1 MPGLVVSGPFP
12 PVPRTGD
19 NVATMDSALHDDV
32 ATRLRRGR
40 QRYTPARRSL
50 VDLLHELDRPHS
62 TAELLDADP
71 SMSQSSLYRNLGV
84 LEQADVVRRLS
95 GTDDVAR
102 FELAEDVTG
111 DHHHH
116 LVCTTCGTIEDIE
129 VAPAVE
135 DAMHEAIDHAAAERG
150 FTTEL
155 HRLELL
161 GTCADCSA

>member
-1 MPGLVVSGPFP
+1 
-12 PVPRTGD
+12 
-19 NVATMDSALHDDV
+19 MDSALHDDV

-40 QRYTPARRSL
+40 QRYTPARRAL
-50 VDLLHELDRPHS
+50 VELLHQLERPHAI
-62 TAELLDADP
+62 AELLDADP
-71 SMSQSSLYRNLGV
+71 EMSQSSLYRNLSV

-116 LVCTTCGTIEDIE
+116 LVCTSCGTIEDIE
-129 VAPAVE
+129 VAEEVE
-135 DAMHEAIDHAAAERG
+135 AAMHEAVDHAAGERG
-150 FTTEL
+150 FRTEF

-161 GTCADCSA
+161 GTCTACT

>member
-1 MPGLVVSGPFP
+1 MPGLVVSRPFSLI
-12 PVPRTGD
+12 PRTSD
-19 NVATMDSALHDDV
+19 NVAPMDSALHDDV

-40 QRYTPARRSL
+40 QRYTPARRTL
-50 VDLLHELDRPHS
+50 VELLHELERPHS
-62 TAELLDADP
+62 IAELLDADP

-129 VAPAVE
+129 VAVRVE
-135 DAMHEAIDHAAAERG
+135 EAMHDAVDHAADERG
-150 FTTEL
+150 FTTEF

-161 GTCADCSA
+161 GTCAGCA

>member
-1 MPGLVVSGPFP
+1 
-12 PVPRTGD
+12 
-19 NVATMDSALHDDV
+19 MDTALHDDV

-50 VDLLHELDRPHS
+50 VELLHRLHRPHS
-62 TAELLDADP
+62 IAELLDADP
-71 SMSQSSLYRNLGV
+71 AMSQSSLYRNLTV
-84 LEQADVVRRLS
+84 LEQHDVVRRLS

-129 VAPAVE
+129 VDPDVEAAMHDAVE
-135 DAMHEAIDHAAAERG
+135 HAADERG
-150 FTTEL
+150 FRTEL

-161 GTCADCSA
+161 GTCADCD

>member
-1 MPGLVVSGPFP
+1 
-12 PVPRTGD
+12 
-19 NVATMDSALHDDV
+19 MDAALHDDV

-40 QRYTPARRSL
+40 QRYTPARRTL
-50 VDLLHELDRPHS
+50 VDLLHGLGRPH
-62 TAELLDADP
+62 TTQELLDADP
-71 SMSQSSLYRNLGV
+71 SMSQSSLYRNLAV
-84 LEQADVVRRLS
+84 LEQADVVRRLTGS
-95 GTDDVAR
+95 DDAAR

-129 VAPAVE
+129 VASAVE
-135 DAMHEAIDHAAAERG
+135 DAMHEAIDHAADERG

-161 GTCADCSA
+161 GTCTGCA

>member
-1 MPGLVVSGPFP
+1 
-12 PVPRTGD
+12 
-19 NVATMDSALHDDV
+19 MDSGLHDDV

-50 VDLLHELDRPHS
+50 VELLHRLHRPHS
-62 TAELLDADP
+62 IAELLDADP
-71 SMSQSSLYRNLGV
+71 EMSQSSLYRNLNV
-84 LEQADVVRRLS
+84 LEAHDVVRRLS

-116 LVCTTCGTIEDIE
+116 LVCTSCGTIEDIE
-129 VAPAVE
+129 VDHEVE
-135 DAMHEAIDHAAAERG
+135 AAMHDAVDHAAEARG
-150 FTTEL
+150 FRTEV

-161 GTCADCSA
+161 GTCATCS

>member
-1 MPGLVVSGPFP
+1 
-12 PVPRTGD
+12 
-19 NVATMDSALHDDV
+19 MDPALHDDV

-40 QRYTPARRSL
+40 QRYTPARRAL
-50 VDLLHELDRPHS
+50 VELLHALERPH
-62 TAELLDADP
+62 TTQELLDADP
-71 SMSQSSLYRNLGV
+71 AMSQSSLYRNLGV
-84 LEQADVVRRLS
+84 LEQADVVRRLTGS
-95 GTDDVAR
+95 DDAAR

-135 DAMHEAIDHAAAERG
+135 EAMHEAIDHAAHERG
-150 FTTEL
+150 FATEL

-161 GTCADCSA
+161 GTCPACA

>member
-1 MPGLVVSGPFP
+1 MSPAMGI
-12 PVPRTGD
+12 
-19 NVATMDSALHDDV
+19 ALHDDV

-40 QRYTPARRSL
+40 QRYTPARRTL
-50 VDLLHELDRPHS
+50 VALLHRLDRPHT

-71 SMSQSSLYRNLGV
+71 SMSQSSLYRNLAV
-84 LEQADVVRRLS
+84 LEQADVVRRLTGS
-95 GTDDVAR
+95 DDAAR

-116 LVCTTCGTIEDIE
+116 LVCTACGTIEDIE
-129 VAPAVE
+129 VAQAVE
-135 DAMHEAIDHAAAERG
+135 EAMHDAIDHAADERG

-161 GTCADCSA
+161 GTCTTCA

>member
-1 MPGLVVSGPFP
+1 
-12 PVPRTGD
+12 
-19 NVATMDSALHDDV
+19 MDTALHDDV

-40 QRYTPARRSL
+40 QRYTPARRAL
-50 VDLLHELDRPHS
+50 VDLLHALERPH
-62 TAELLDADP
+62 TTQELLDADP
-71 SMSQSSLYRNLGV
+71 AMSQSSLYRNLAV

-116 LVCTTCGTIEDIE
+116 LVCTSCGTIEDIE
-129 VAPAVE
+129 VAPEVE
-135 DAMHEAIDHAAAERG
+135 TAMHEAVDHAADERG
-150 FTTEL
+150 FATEF

-161 GTCADCSA
+161 GTCRACG

>member
-1 MPGLVVSGPFP
+1 
-12 PVPRTGD
+12 
-19 NVATMDSALHDDV
+19 MDTALHDDV

-40 QRYTPARRSL
+40 QRYTGARRAL
-50 VDLLHELDRPHS
+50 VELLHDLDRPHS
-62 TAELLDADP
+62 IAELLDADP

-84 LEQADVVRRLS
+84 LEQHDVVRRLS
-95 GTDDVAR
+95 GSDDVAR

-111 DHHHH
+111 EHHHH

-129 VAPAVE
+129 VAPHVE
-135 DAMHEAIDHAAAERG
+135 HAMHEATDHAAAERG

-161 GTCADCSA
+161 GTCADCR

>member
-1 MPGLVVSGPFP
+1 
-12 PVPRTGD
+12 
-19 NVATMDSALHDDV
+19 MDPALHDDV

-50 VDLLHELDRPHS
+50 VELLHALERPH
-62 TAELLDADP
+62 TTQELLDADP

-84 LEQADVVRRLS
+84 LEQADVVRRLTGS
-95 GTDDVAR
+95 DDAAR

-116 LVCTTCGTIEDIE
+116 LVCTSCGMIEDIE
-129 VAPAVE
+129 VAAEVE
-135 DAMHEAIDHAAAERG
+135 DAMHEAIDHAADARG
-150 FTTEL
+150 FATEL

-161 GTCADCSA
+161 GTCNGCS

>member
-1 MPGLVVSGPFP
+1 
-12 PVPRTGD
+12 
-19 NVATMDSALHDDV
+19 MDPALHDDV

-40 QRYTPARRSL
+40 QRYTSARRAL
-50 VDLLHELDRPHS
+50 VELLHDLDRPH
-62 TAELLDADP
+62 TTQELLDADP

-84 LEQADVVRRLS
+84 LEQADVVRRLTGS
-95 GTDDVAR
+95 DDAAR

-116 LVCTTCGTIEDIE
+116 LVCTTCGTIEDIA
-129 VAPAVE
+129 VAPEVE
-135 DAMHEAIDHAAAERG
+135 DAMHEAIAHAADERG

-161 GTCADCSA
+161 GTCTGCH